1 METSDKLYWKI
12 GTRTNGLKKNSIKK
26 DNNEMKRR
34 KKYTTKEERE
44 LMEPSDSYG
53 KGINGT
59 K

>member
-1 METSDKLYWKI
+1 
-12 GTRTNGLKKNSIKK
+12 
-26 DNNEMKRR
+26 MKRR

-44 LMEPSDSYG
+44 LMEPSDSNG